1 MLFSQMLLAA
11 ICVVLG
17 IGSAVIAP
25 VLGDVAQSVLAG
37 SAVTA
42 TSGVSLVNEISGAA
56 TSTPAIAIALVV
68 LTGLAF
74 VLRSCLGTKAPAKKT
89 DPWACGY
96 EPNEHMPVVAT
107 SFASDVELF
116 MGPLYTLR
124 EVCTKIC
131 WSIAHVFQKLTG
143 VAQGV
148 EPLPDRFLV
157 DAPSEGADK
166 LAGLA
171 SKIEGGNYSVY
182 ICYIVA
188 ALVVFL
194 VLAVVMV

>member
-1 MLFSQMLLAA
+1 M
-11 ICVVLG
+11 
-17 IGSAVIAP
+17 
-25 VLGDVAQSVLAG
+25 
-37 SAVTA
+37 
-42 TSGVSLVNEISGAA
+42 NEISGAA

-124 EVCTKIC
+124 EDMHQDLLVHRARVPE
-131 WSIAHVFQKLTG
+131 AHRCRPG
-143 VAQGV
+143 
-148 EPLPDRFLV
+148 R
-157 DAPSEGADK
+157 
-166 LAGLA
+166 
-171 SKIEGGNYSVY
+171 
-182 ICYIVA
+182 
-188 ALVVFL
+188 
-194 VLAVVMV
+194 